1 MHMNTPAPSS
11 ALPIPGW
18 IAFMPPVFV
27 LLWSTGFI
35 GSKFGLP
42 YAEPFT
48 FLSLRFAIAATALTL
63 LSLYARAPWPN
74 TFVQIRDA
82 VIVGVLMHVTYLG
95 GVFLGISLG
104 TGAGISAVITGLQ
117 PILIA
122 ALAIP
127 FLAERVSKLQAFG
140 LIVGF
145 SGMVLVVWT
154 GQGAGPWAGVVACI
168 SALFGITLGTLYQKR
183 VTSARDLRTTSAV
196 QQVAAFVCMFP
207 IALIFETRDVIWSG
221 EFIFALTWLALPMS
235 VGTFTLLQIM
245 IRYGAV
251 AKVTSLFYLVPPVVV
266 IESWFLFGET
276 LDLQQ
281 GAGMI
286 LATLGVALVVTRK
299 KS

>member
-1 MHMNTPAPSS
+1 MNTPKSPSV
-11 ALPIPGW
+11 LPIPAW

-35 GSKFGLP
+35 GTKFGLP

-48 FLSLRFAIAATALTL
+48 FLSLRFIIAATALTL
-63 LSLYARAPWPN
+63 LSLYVRAPWPN

-82 VIVGVLMHVTYLG
+82 VIVGVLLHGTYLG

-117 PILIA
+117 PILSA

-127 FLAERVSKLQAFG
+127 FLAERVSKKQMAG
-140 LIVGF
+140 LIIGF
-145 SGMVLVVWT
+145 TGLVLVVWT
-154 GQGAGPWAGVVACI
+154 GQGTGPWAGVVACL
-168 SALFGITLGTLYQKR
+168 SALLGITIATLYQKR
-183 VTSARDLRTTSAV
+183 FTSGRDLRTSSAV
-196 QQVAAFVCMFP
+196 QLIAAFVCVFP
-207 IALIFETRDVIWSG
+207 IALIFESRDVMWTG
-221 EFIFALTWLALPMS
+221 EFIFALTWLSLPMS
-235 VGTFTLLQIM
+235 VGTFSLLQLM

-266 IESWFLFGET
+266 IESWFLFGEI

-281 GAGMI
+281 GAGMVF
-286 LATLGVALVVTRK
+286 ATCGVALVVARK
-299 KS
+299 KNK

>member
-1 MHMNTPAPSS
+1 
-11 ALPIPGW
+11 
-18 IAFMPPVFV
+18 MPPVFV

-140 LIVGF
+140 LNGHFAIEQGGRNA
-145 SGMVLVVWT
+145 SGHGRGRVWLH
-154 GQGAGPWAGVVACI
+154 A
-168 SALFGITLGTLYQKR
+168 Y
-183 VTSARDLRTTSAV
+183 
-196 QQVAAFVCMFP
+196 
-207 IALIFETRDVIWSG
+207 
-221 EFIFALTWLALPMS
+221 LP
-235 VGTFTLLQIM
+235 
-245 IRYGAV
+245 
-251 AKVTSLFYLVPPVVV
+251 YL
-266 IESWFLFGET
+266 ESH
-276 LDLQQ
+276 
-281 GAGMI
+281 
-286 LATLGVALVVTRK
+286 
-299 KS
+299 

>member
-1 MHMNTPAPSS
+1 MHMNTPKPSS
-11 ALPIPGW
+11 ALPIPAW

-35 GSKFGLP
+35 GSKYGLP

-82 VIVGVLMHVTYLG
+82 VIVGILLHGIYLG

-117 PILIA
+117 PILTA

-127 FLAERVSKLQAFG
+127 FLAERVSKKQSIG
-140 LIVGF
+140 LIIGF
-145 SGMVLVVWT
+145 SGLVLVVWT

-168 SALFGITLGTLYQKR
+168 SALLGITLATLYQKR
-183 VTSARDLRTTSAV
+183 FASGRDLRTSSAV
-196 QQVAAFVCMFP
+196 QLITAFICVFP
-207 IALIFETRDVIWSG
+207 IAFIFETREVMWTG

-235 VGTFTLLQIM
+235 VGTFSLLQLM

-266 IESWFLFGET
+266 IESWFLFDET
-276 LDLQQ
+276 LDLHQ

-286 LATLGVALVVTRK
+286 LAALGVALVAARK